1 VKIQKRQIYKKYK
14 THKNTKKAKHIIAKS
29 ILFRRGHGE
38 PGFPV
43 RKLINA
49 LNYLEK

>member
-1 VKIQKRQIYKKYK
+1 MPKKVNAQQY
-14 THKNTKKAKHIIAKS
+14 

-49 LNYLEK
+49 LNYLKK

>member
-1 VKIQKRQIYKKYK
+1 M
-14 THKNTKKAKHIIAKS
+14 KNTKRQKNRIHVLSKNAKKAKCTITKS

-43 RKLINA
+43 WVPRP
-49 LNYLEK
+49 